1 MRDSASPVFVGLD
14 IGTSAVRCVIGTLDG
29 QGDAGKPTIIGH
41 GHATNHGMRKGVVA
55 HVDEVSDAIV
65 QAVTEAERHSGRQI
79 QSAVVNIN
87 GAHVSGQD
95 SRGVIAISGASH
107 RITDED
113 RMRVEEAATI
123 VQLPS
128 NREIIQ
134 PFTKNYVVDGQQNIK
149 NPVGMEGVRLEADMY
164 LVTASSPNVQS
175 LENTLERA
183 RLHASFRTISGLGAA
198 QSTLTRQQREV
209 GTAVID
215 IGASTTS
222 IIVFEDGEVQH
233 VAVLPVGSNNVTN
246 DLAIGLQTDLDIA
259 EMVKVR
265 YGDFRARSLLKI
277 AHEQGEHTFEIATI
291 RMIVDSRVEELFEL
305 VEKEL
310 HKIKRSRKLPGGIVI
325 AGGGA
330 KLPGIVDAAKQ
341 RLQLAVRV
349 GKLQDVTGLVDTI
362 DDPQFY
368 TAIGLMQLD
377 FYFGGQTQVTS
388 HTQHG
393 ESPGG
398 FLGGLLGR
406 LRG

>member
-1 MRDSASPVFVGLD
+1 MRDTASPVFVGLD
-14 IGTSAVRCVIGTLDG
+14 IGTSAVRCVVGTLDG

-41 GHATNHGMRKGVVA
+41 GHAVNRGMRKGVVA
-55 HVDEVSDAIV
+55 HIDEVSDAIV
-65 QAVTEAERHSGRQI
+65 QAVTEAERHSGRPI
-79 QSAVVNIN
+79 QAAVVNIN

-107 RITDED
+107 RISDED

-164 LVTASSPNVQS
+164 LVTASSPNVQGV
-175 LENTLERA
+175 EQALERA
-183 RLHASFRTISGLGAA
+183 RLHPSLRTISGLGAA
-198 QSTLTRQQREV
+198 QATLTRQQREV

-215 IGASTTS
+215 IGAATTN
-222 IIVFEDGEVQH
+222 IVVFEDGEVQH
-233 VAVLPVGSNNVTN
+233 IAVLPVGSNHVTN

-265 YGDFRARSLLKI
+265 YGDFLSRALLKI
-277 AHEQGEHTFEIATI
+277 AHEGGEHTFEIPTI

-310 HKIKRSRKLPGGIVI
+310 HRIKRARKLPGGIVLT
-325 AGGGA
+325 GGGA
-330 KLPGIVDAAKQ
+330 KLPGVVDAAKQ

-349 GKLQDVTGLVDTI
+349 GKLQDVTGLADTI

-368 TAIGLMQLD
+368 TAVGLMLLD
-377 FYFGGQTQVTS
+377 FYFGGQPLVQS
-388 HTQHG
+388 HGSQG
-393 ESPGG
+393 DSPLGL
-398 FLGGLLGR
+398 LGGLLGR

>member
-14 IGTSAVRCVIGTLDG
+14 IGTSAVRCVIGTTDG
-29 QGDAGKPTIIGH
+29 QGDVGKPTIIGH
-41 GHATNHGMRKGVVA
+41 GHAINHGMRKGVVT

-175 LENTLERA
+175 LENALERA
-183 RLHASFRTISGLGAA
+183 RLQASFRTISGLGAA
-198 QSTLTRQQREV
+198 QATLTRQQREV

-277 AHEQGEHTFEIATI
+277 AHEAGEHTFEIATI

-305 VEKEL
+305 AEKEL

-368 TAIGLMQLD
+368 TAVGLMQLD
-377 FYFGGQTQVTS
+377 MYFGGQAQIAG
-388 HTQHG
+388 HAQHG
-393 ESPGG
+393 ESPMGIIG
-398 FLGGLLGR
+398 SLLGR

>member
-14 IGTSAVRCVIGTLDG
+14 IGTSAVRCVIGTPDG

-198 QSTLTRQQREV
+198 QATLTRQQREV

-330 KLPGIVDAAKQ
+330 KLPGIIDAAKQ

-377 FYFGGQTQVTS
+377 MYFGGQTQVTN
-388 HTQHG
+388 HAQRG
-393 ESPGG
+393 ERSMG
-398 FLGGLLGR
+398 FIGGLLGR